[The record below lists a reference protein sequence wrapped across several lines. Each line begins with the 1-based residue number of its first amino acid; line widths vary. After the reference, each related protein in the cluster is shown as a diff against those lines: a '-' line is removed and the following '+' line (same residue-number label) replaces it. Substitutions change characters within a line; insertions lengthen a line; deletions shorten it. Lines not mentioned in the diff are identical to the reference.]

1 MILILDNYDSFTF
14 NLKQAFE
21 TLGHRCEVV
30 RNDEITPAQ
39 IRALAPEGLVLSP
52 GPGNPDSAG
61 ITLSAVVELAA
72 ELPIFGVCLGLQ
84 AIAQAMG
91 GRVIRAPRPKHG
103 KVSRVFHS
111 GKGLFGGV
119 EDGFLAARYHSLMVE
134 RESLPS
140 CLEITAE
147 TEDGIIMA
155 VRHRKYRLEGVQF
168 HPESIATAQGPR
180 LLENFAGVGRR

>member
-1 MILILDNYDSFTF
+1 MMLIIDNYDSFTF

-21 TLGHRCEVV
+21 ILGHRCQVV
-30 RNDEITPAQ
+30 RNDEITVEQ
-39 IRALAPEGLVLSP
+39 IRALAPEYVVLSP

-61 ITLSAVVELAA
+61 ITLEVVRELAP
-72 ELPIFGVCLGLQ
+72 EIPILGVCLGLQ
-84 AIAQAMG
+84 AMAQAMG

-111 GKGLFGGV
+111 ETGLFAKV
-119 EDGFLAARYHSLMVE
+119 ENGFSAARYHSLMVE

-147 TEDGIIMA
+147 TRDGIIMA
-155 VRHRKYRLEGVQF
+155 LRHRRYRLEGVQF
-168 HPESIATAQGPR
+168 HPESIATAQGLR
-180 LLENFAGVGRR
+180 ILENFAGARAR